1 MERGLRALKR
11 WKQSQSE
18 EKSAVGNFPTHMLKR
33 VGNSPTMAVPRTAKT
48 EGRVGNF
55 PTPFLRNGRNPSNLV
70 VGDFPTHTA
79 VPAGSANSLVPIGWR
94 SEEHTSELQSL
105 MRISYAVFCLT
116 TKNNIY
122 KIITDKNNT
131 RNDE

>member
-1 MERGLRALKR
+1 MRISDWSSDVCSSDL
-11 WKQSQSE
+11 KQSQSE

-79 VPAGSANSLVPIGWR
+79 VPAGSANSLVPIGWWASDR
-94 SEEHTSELQSL
+94 MGQAAFWAA
-105 MRISYAVFCLT
+105 AVQT
-116 TKNNIY
+116 HSQVDREIG
-122 KIITDKNNT
+122 
-131 RNDE
+131 RAHV

>member
-1 MERGLRALKR
+1 MEPAPKKPARNRMERGLRALKR

-79 VPAGSANSLVPIGWR
+79 VPADRKSTRLNS
-94 SEEHTSELQSL
+94 SH
-105 MRISYAVFCLT
+105 
-116 TKNNIY
+116 
-122 KIITDKNNT
+122 
-131 RNDE
+131 